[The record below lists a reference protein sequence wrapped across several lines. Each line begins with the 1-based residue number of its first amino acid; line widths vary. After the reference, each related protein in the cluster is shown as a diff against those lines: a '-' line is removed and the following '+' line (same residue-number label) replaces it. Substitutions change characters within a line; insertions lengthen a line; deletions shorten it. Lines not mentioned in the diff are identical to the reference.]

1 MLKYFSRIQLCRID
15 DNYQYSSFKA
25 RHKLN
30 SFCLIRF
37 QVNAPGGHAY
47 LTVNQTDDR
56 CFDRHVDYDYSNVR
70 LIVAKIEDPDA
81 EEKKLIYCNGKQG
94 MDRDIWEEYEDLSPG
109 EYYMFVEFDWP
120 DNVQHTEFSVSC
132 YGKSKAIFLRDEKS
146 LYNKDDLIRE
156 LMGSCGELEL
166 APEGKVTNFAEQGAP
181 GITKY
186 FAMTEEGYGYVHIVN
201 NEQEAKYRE
210 NINYTKFDKLEL
222 QKPFKGTS
230 YDIEVLP
237 GQKKTVV
244 FRQMD
249 PTGFAMAS

>member
-1 MLKYFSRIQLCRID
+1 
-15 DNYQYSSFKA
+15 
-25 RHKLN
+25 
-30 SFCLIRF
+30 
-37 QVNAPGGHAY
+37 
-47 LTVNQTDDR
+47 
-56 CFDRHVDYDYSNVR
+56 VR
-70 LIVAKIEDPDA
+70 LIVAQIEDPDA
-81 EEKKLIYCNGKQG
+81 EEKRLIYKNGKQG
-94 MDRDIWEEYEDLSPG
+94 MDRDIWEEYENLEPG

-146 LYNKDDLIRE
+146 LYNKDDLVRE

-166 APEGKVTNFAEQGAP
+166 APEAKVTNFAEQGAP

-201 NEQEAKYRE
+201 NEAEAKYRE

-230 YDIEVLP
+230 YDIEVMP
-237 GQKKTVV
+237 GQKRTVV

-249 PTGFAMAS
+249 PTGFAMASQIMMSAVLHGPDKLKNLCKEKGKKTQRLHTKTKAPYEIYQY